1 MLIYMAINK
10 DNGLIYIGLSVNTLK
25 TRLRCYRKEI
35 HKAIEE
41 GKGRPFIIALIKHG
55 LSNFI
60 WYIME
65 DDIKC
70 ENVLGRRETFWI
82 AFYDSTNPKIGYNVS
97 KGGYNGG
104 NWRKGIKL
112 KGDELIRARANA
124 LIGSRIAAEMYRG
137 KPLTGIKLETTLE
150 NIKKAQTKSAEV
162 RTGKP
167 LSADHANNIS
177 KGLTGN
183 PKVIAAAKR
192 PRGKKRPNLTNEEV
206 ISIFQET
213 GKYSVIAEKYKVS
226 DTIVGKIKNKRSRFG
241 AILLD
246 F

>member
-1 MLIYMAINK
+1 MLIYMAFNNINWK
-10 DNGLIYIGLSVNTLK
+10 IYIGLSTSTLK
-25 TRLRCYRKEI
+25 TRISWYKKEI
-35 HKAIEE
+35 RKMIRED
-41 GKGRPFIIALIKHG
+41 KRGRPVIRAMIKHG
-55 LSNFI
+55 ISFFSWI
-60 WYIME
+60 IIE
-65 DDIKC
+65 DNIENGGILDI
-70 ENVLGRRETFWI
+70 RETYWI
-82 AFYDSTNPKIGYNVS
+82 DHYDSTNPMIGYNVS
-97 KGGYNGG
+97 KGGKTG
-104 NWRKGIKL
+104 NRFRKL
-112 KGDELIRARANA
+112 KGLDLERARAGA
-124 LIGSRIAAEMYRG
+124 LIGSKIAADLYRG

-226 DTIVGKIKNKRSRFG
+226 DTVVGAIKCRKGRFEK
-241 AILLD
+241 ILLD